1 MGRHACVSVCRNR
14 QECLSSPLRLE
25 YPAWATASGRTTEVP
40 MHDEFTAR
48 QRAITLRLSGR
59 PVQYICQALGRS
71 EFWFHKWWR
80 RYLESGAEGLYDLTH
95 ATHHVA
101 QRIAPE
107 LERAILSVR
116 RRLQAHATPATRYRL
131 IGAPAIP
138 AELKAL
144 DIRPLPNPRTVER
157 VLQRNGLTAPRVR
170 LAPLLPRQAWP
181 GPQARAS
188 NELHEVDLV
197 GPVYLLG
204 SGHRYYIWVG
214 KDIFDGAVCLRL
226 ADSRKMDE
234 VLWFLG
240 ECWKDLGRPEQVQ
253 FDNARELCG
262 WGQSARA
269 LSRVIRLCLRQ
280 GVSPVFIPEGEPQ
293 FNGSV
298 ENFNGW
304 FQPRLFD
311 HRFTRPGDLR
321 RELVRLQEAVNTQ
334 HVHPRLGGKTP
345 AQHRRGLRLQ
355 KLPASFVIPTERL
368 PLAAGRVTFI
378 RRVSVAGTV
387 TVLSQSFRV
396 GKRHRGLYLRLVID
410 TGRGWLTAYLN
421 GRVLKRWPYKL
432 LND

>member
-1 MGRHACVSVCRNR
+1 
-14 QECLSSPLRLE
+14 
-25 YPAWATASGRTTEVP
+25 
-40 MHDEFTAR
+40 MHDELAAR
-48 QRAITLRLSGR
+48 QRAISLRLAGR
-59 PVQYICQALGRS
+59 AVKHICSTLGRS
-71 EFWFHKWWR
+71 EAWFHKWWG
-80 RYLESGAEGLYDLTH
+80 RYLEAGPEGLYDLTR
-95 ATHHVA
+95 ANHHIA
-101 QRIAPE
+101 QRISPE

-116 RRLQAHATPATRYRL
+116 RRLQAHATPATRYSL
-131 IGAPAIP
+131 IGAPAIL

-170 LAPLLPRQAWP
+170 LAPLLPRQEYP

-197 GPVYLLG
+197 GPVYLKG
-204 SGHRYYIWVG
+204 NRHRYYIWVG
-214 KDIFDGAVCLRL
+214 KDAFDGAVCLRL
-226 ADSRKMDE
+226 AGSRRMDE

-253 FDNARELCG
+253 FDNARELAG
-262 WGQSARA
+262 WGQSART
-269 LSRVIRLCLRQ
+269 LCRVIRLSLRF
-280 GVSPVFIPEGEPQ
+280 GVSPVFIPAGEPQ

-304 FQPRLFD
+304 FQPPLFD
-311 HRFTRPGDLR
+311 HRFTRPCDLR
-321 RELVRLQEAVNTQ
+321 RELARLQEAVNTQ
-334 HVHPRLGGKTP
+334 HVHPRLGGQTP

-355 KLPASFVIPTERL
+355 KLPSSFVVPTGRL

-378 RRVSVAGTV
+378 RRASVAGTV
-387 TVLSQSFRV
+387 TVLSQTYRV

-421 GRVLKRWPYKL
+421 GRILKRWPYKL